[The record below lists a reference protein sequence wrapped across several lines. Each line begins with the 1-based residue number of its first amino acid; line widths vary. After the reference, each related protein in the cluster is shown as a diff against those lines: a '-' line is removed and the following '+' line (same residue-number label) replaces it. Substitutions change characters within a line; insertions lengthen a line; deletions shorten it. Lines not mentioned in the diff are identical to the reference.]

1 MNQSFVVAG
10 KGWLMGQ
17 SAGSGFIVEEDGTI
31 LTNAHVVAEVS
42 NRGPYSGKAGNTNN
56 RSFLIAA
63 PSRCCTLQ
71 GITVLQLLSKSL

>member
-42 NRGPYSGKAGNTNN
+42 NRGPYSGKAGNEDYRT
-56 RSFLIAA
+56 FLVAA
-63 PSRCCTLQ
+63 PNSCCRWQ
-71 GITVLQLLSKSL
+71 GITFLQL